1 MNLYLNGEYLPLEQG
16 RISVEDRGFQ
26 FGDGVYEVIR
36 VYRGKPFRLGKH
48 LARLEQ
54 SVKGI
59 EMPLPEPLVKIEE
72 VCRKVIGRLE
82 EAQIYLQVTR
92 GSAPRLHVFPK
103 DVRPTFVAYAQPVTR
118 PPDDRVYTLKSVVDD
133 RWGRCNLKT
142 VCLLPNVLGRQKAVD
157 AGCDEGLF
165 VRPDNTVTEGTA
177 SNAFFVRDGALFTP
191 TPECF
196 LDGIT
201 RRTVMDLARKRGV
214 EVVERAIWPEELESF
229 QQMFITGS
237 AAEVTFVRE
246 VGPWNFEVG
255 DLSRQ
260 LAKDY
265 DDLVNGRIQNSAP
278 VAVTTDA

>member
-72 VCRKVIGRLE
+72 VCRTVIRGLE

-92 GSAPRLHVFPK
+92 GSAPRVHAFPR
-103 DVRPTFVAYAQPVTR
+103 DVRPTFVAYARPVTR
-118 PPDDRVYTLKSVVDD
+118 PPDDRVYTLKSVTDD

-142 VCLLPNVLGRQKAVD
+142 VCLLPNVLGRQKAAD

-165 VRPDNTVTEGTA
+165 VRADNTVTEGTA
-177 SNAFFVRDGALFTP
+177 SNAFFVRDGALFTHP
-191 TPECF
+191 SDNRI
-196 LDGIT
+196 LNGVT
-201 RRTVMDLARKRGV
+201 REAVLEIARQQGVRVRHQAVTLAEAAASV
-214 EVVERAIWPEELESF
+214 EI
-229 QQMFITGS
+229 FITGT
-237 AAEVTFVRE
+237 VTEIGPVVALDGKPVGSGK
-246 VGPWNFEVG
+246 VGP
-255 DLSRQ
+255 
-260 LAKDY
+260 
-265 DDLVNGRIQNSAP
+265 
-278 VAVTTDA
+278 VTLKLRTAYRELTEKECA

>member
-72 VCRKVIGRLE
+72 VCRTVIQGLE

-92 GSAPRLHVFPK
+92 GSAPRLHAFPP
-103 DVRPTFVAYAQPVTR
+103 DIRPTFVAYARPVTR
-118 PPDDRVYTLKSVVDD
+118 PPEDRVYTLKSVVDD

-142 VCLLPNVLGRQKAVD
+142 VCLLPNVLGRQKAAD

-177 SNAFFVRDGALFTP
+177 SNAFFVRDGALFTHP
-191 TPECF
+191 ADNRI
-196 LDGIT
+196 LNGVT
-201 RRTVMDLARKRGV
+201 REAVLEIARQKGVRVRHQAVTLAEAAASE
-214 EVVERAIWPEELESF
+214 EV
-229 QQMFITGS
+229 FITGTVTEIGPVVALDGKPIGS
-237 AAEVTFVRE
+237 GKPGPVTRKLRAAYRE
-246 VGPWNFEVG
+246 LTEKEC
-255 DLSRQ
+255 
-260 LAKDY
+260 A
-265 DDLVNGRIQNSAP
+265 
-278 VAVTTDA
+278 